1 MIRINLLPFRIQRKK
16 EIVRRQISLFILSIV
31 TLCLGLYLYSRKMD
45 SDIKNLNIKIEQ
57 TQKEID
63 RYNAILKE
71 IEEIKKN
78 LAILNQKIAVIKNLS
93 ANRKRAVTLL
103 ETLSDLVVQKRM
115 WYTSLTESGENISLK
130 GIALDDKTVAD
141 FMERLEQS
149 PLFTNV
155 NLGPLK
161 LVKIDDLKL
170 KSFSFIFKSVS
181 MSKPKEAK
189 TQPKPK
195 KK

>member
-1 MIRINLLPFRIQRKK
+1 MIRINLLPFRVQRKK
-16 EIVRRQISLFILSIV
+16 EIVRRQISIYILSV
-31 TLCLGLYLYSRKMD
+31 VALCMVLFLYSRKLD
-45 SDIKNLNIKIEQ
+45 SEIKDLKAKIEY

-63 RYNAILKE
+63 KFNEILKE

-78 LAILNQKIAVIKNLS
+78 LAILNQKITVIKNLS

-115 WYTSLTESGENISLK
+115 WYTSLMESGENISLK

-141 FMERLEQS
+141 FMQRLEES

-155 NLGPLK
+155 NLGPLT
-161 LVKIDDLKL
+161 LVKINDLKL
-170 KSFSFIFKSVS
+170 KSFSFIFTSTLTK
-181 MSKPKEAK
+181 KPEQTKNISN
-189 TQPKPK
+189 PK